1 MKRLLTMLTLMT
13 VALPARAQE
22 TEEHNLSTVVQT
34 ALKHHPSLRGVG
46 AQVEAAQAQLKQAK
60 AGYAPKVG
68 ATLGLTQLQK
78 APSFSLS
85 PFGTVIFGEKDNQ
98 QASLTLQLPLFTGG
112 KLEGVNR
119 QARAGVQ
126 AQENAL
132 ARQRQKVALDATTAY
147 FNVLKARGF
156 VKVAED
162 QLKALQSQ
170 RDAIAKMLER
180 GVATRIDLLRADTAV
195 SAAQEALTKAKNGE
209 AIATAALANAMGMQ
223 EGLGLRVQGSFDE
236 PSSSLIPCRFIGI
249 LDKSGHPSS
258 RADAIAEALRLRP
271 ELRQVGA
278 NRKAAEA
285 SVQVV
290 KSNQRPN
297 VGLFAQFDVER
308 PTFMPRTGKWSAG
321 VALTMNVF
329 DGGATQ
335 AEVAQA
341 RAHIA
346 QVDAALDELRNGIA
360 LQVTAAFLN
369 LRSAQER
376 VTVTEKAAATAE
388 EGARLIRLGYQNGV
402 NTITDFLAAQA
413 ELTKA
418 QNDRVTALFDLRVA
432 EGELRFAIGRE
443 Q

>member
-1 MKRLLTMLTLMT
+1 
-13 VALPARAQE
+13 
-22 TEEHNLSTVVQT
+22 
-34 ALKHHPSLRGVG
+34 
-46 AQVEAAQAQLKQAK
+46 
-60 AGYAPKVG
+60 
-68 ATLGLTQLQK
+68 
-78 APSFSLS
+78 
-85 PFGTVIFGEKDNQ
+85 
-98 QASLTLQLPLFTGG
+98 
-112 KLEGVNR
+112 
-119 QARAGVQ
+119 
-126 AQENAL
+126 
-132 ARQRQKVALDATTAY
+132 
-147 FNVLKARGF
+147 
-156 VKVAED
+156 
-162 QLKALQSQ
+162 LKALQSQ

-360 LQVTAAFLN
+360 LQATAAFLN
-369 LRSAQER
+369 VRSAQER